1 MLDVGQQAPDLKLP
15 ATGGEDVL
23 LSEAFTRHRATV
35 LAFYVLDFTP
45 G

>member
-1 MLDVGQQAPDLKLP
+1 MLSVGDRAPDMEL
-15 ATGGEDVL
+15 ASTAGREVR
-23 LSEAFTRHRATV
+23 LSELFGGHQATV

>member
-1 MLDVGQQAPDLKLP
+1 MLDVGNRAPDMEL
-15 ATGGEDVL
+15 ATTAGGEVR
-23 LSEAFTRHRATV
+23 LSALFGRHRATV